1 MTKCSNPRC
10 ADIRPNA
17 TGRCSN
23 CRGLY
28 ANITL
33 RNRYEIERMI
43 GKGGFGITYLVKD
56 SDCFGEHRVLKELF
70 PHITETP
77 DDSEEDPAITA
88 ERLFQREAKVLL
100 NLQHP
105 GIPKLYAYFAEGGYS
120 YLVQDWIPG
129 QTLYDELKTRK
140 RTLSEQEAC
149 EVLLELSD
157 ILEYLHS
164 QNPPIIHRDIK
175 PQNLMRHEN
184 GKIQL
189 IDFGAVYQAVSAKT
203 SFQTLIGSP
212 GYAPPEQIIGSP
224 VTQSDLYAVGATI
237 LYLLTGVHPSK
248 MFNHTT
254 KHMEWESQVEVSWG
268 FAELLTQMLLVD
280 LSKRLKSA
288 SELKRRVQKL
298 ISQFPKKSSFVNE
311 FITTKIL
318 PESNSMLRDSKPQGL
333 PNSTTPTNPDS
344 QKPRIEVVEPP
355 KAQNSPS
362 IPSIENWTSPVGSL
376 VDSGNLSESKA
387 YYDPEAQVADEVG
400 QFYDMPFPFLI
411 RRIHRERLSGRLS
424 CLSVTAAKTLYF
436 DQGSI
441 IYAKSTL
448 EEDSFES
455 VILKTKRISKQT
467 YDEVSKLVKEKGWR
481 FGTALI
487 KGGWISAEDLKTFI
501 SEQFCEITYSLFSWE
516 SGRYEIFRE
525 EARKS
530 SVKVSIS
537 IADII
542 FEGLRRIKNIDLI
555 KKWLGDFRWK
565 LCVTKDPILLYQSIN
580 LNPKEAFVVSRIEN
594 ARSIE
599 EILSMGGLPEDETIR
614 TLCGLLAV
622 GLLEWVKEEKVNQ
635 DEEAMSI
642 SQIIVNPKPQ
652 KPAFDMQ
659 SAATFCYEVENVITN
674 LDNTNYY
681 ALLNLSRNATDEEIR
696 QAYTTESQKFHPD
709 HHTQLAKYNL
719 SLRNDLEKIFTRI
732 SEAYRVLIN
741 PITRQN
747 YDRSFRTA
755 KSAQAPINEVSK
767 DRAFQQPAKQETK
780 QNSYVPSSNSD
791 SYRKVTPIVESRI
804 NNSYSRD
811 KLPTT
816 QSNNAQGMFER
827 GIKFYQAYDYKQAY
841 HAFHLACE
849 SAPQNAEYKMFLA
862 RTLLHLNDYAKAR
875 EHFAKALEIE
885 PRNPDY
891 LVELGLLYQRMN
903 LFKQAYQM
911 FEKALEIVPSH
922 ILARRAKEN
931 LKL

>member
-28 ANITL
+28 ANLVL

-56 SDCFGEHRVLKELF
+56 TDCFGEYRVLKELF

-77 DDSEEDPAITA
+77 DESEEDPAVTA

-129 QTLYDELKTRK
+129 QTLYDELKSRK
-140 RTLSEQEAC
+140 KTFSEQEAC

-157 ILEYLHS
+157 ILEYLHN
-164 QNPPIIHRDIK
+164 QNPSIIHRDIK

-189 IDFGAVYQAVSAKT
+189 IDFGAVYQAASAKT
-203 SFQTLIGSP
+203 SYQTLIGSP

-237 LYLLTGVHPSK
+237 LYLLTGIHPSK

-254 KHMEWESQVEVSWG
+254 KHMEWEAQVEVSWG
-268 FAELLTQMLLVD
+268 FAELLTHLLLVD
-280 LSKRLKSA
+280 LTRRLKSA
-288 SELKRRVQKL
+288 AELKRRVQKL
-298 ISQFPKKSSFVNE
+298 VAQFSRKSGAFPIDPTS
-311 FITTKIL
+311 TKIL
-318 PESNSMLRDSKPQGL
+318 PETNNNFRENRPPEKVVQQAPKP
-333 PNSTTPTNPDS
+333 
-344 QKPRIEVVEPP
+344 VVQAVLEQP
-355 KAQNSPS
+355 KAFLPKDV
-362 IPSIENWTSPVGSL
+362 PPIENWTSPINSIAENSGSFAFG
-376 VDSGNLSESKA
+376 SLSESQGF
-387 YYDPEAQVADEVG
+387 DVVDQPADEVG
-400 QFYDMPFPFLI
+400 QFQDMPFPFLL

-424 CLSVTAAKTLYF
+424 CLSIIATKTLYF
-436 DQGSI
+436 EQGAI
-441 IYAKSTL
+441 IYAKSSL
-448 EEDSFES
+448 EEDGFGE
-455 VILKTKRISKQT
+455 VMLKVGRINKQT
-467 YDEVSKLVKEKGWR
+467 FDSVSKVMKEKSLR

-487 KGGWISAEDLKTFI
+487 KGGWISPEDLKTLI

-516 SGRYEIFRE
+516 SGKYEIRRE
-525 EARKS
+525 TPRKS
-530 SVKVSIS
+530 SIKLSIS
-537 IADII
+537 TADII

-565 LCVTKDPILLYQSIN
+565 VCVTKDPILLYQSIN
-580 LNPKEAFVVSRIEN
+580 LNPKEAFIVSRIEN

-622 GLLEWVKEEKVNQ
+622 GLLEWVKEEIVNE
-635 DEEAMSI
+635 DEEAVSI
-642 SQIIVNPKPQ
+642 SQIIVNRKPQ
-652 KPAFDMQ
+652 TPAFDMQ
-659 SAATFCYEVENVITN
+659 SAATFCYEVENVLTN
-674 LDNTNYY
+674 LENTNYY
-681 ALLNLSRNATDEEIR
+681 ALLNLTRNATDEEIK
-696 QAYTTESQKFHPD
+696 QAYTIQSQKFHPD
-709 HHTQLAKYNL
+709 HHSQLAKYNL

-747 YDRSFRTA
+747 YDRFRSVKLPQT
-755 KSAQAPINEVSK
+755 NELPK
-767 DRAFQQPAKQETK
+767 DRAFQQTKNDSRPAI
-780 QNSYVPSSNSD
+780 SYAPSSTND
-791 SYRKVTPIVESRI
+791 SYRKVTTPIVETRNLNAFKDRPNI
-804 NNSYSRD
+804 QTNAA
-811 KLPTT
+811 
-816 QSNNAQGMFER
+816 QSMFEK
-827 GIKFYQAYDYKQAY
+827 GVKYYQAYDYKQAY
-841 HAFHLACE
+841 YAFQAATE
-849 SAPQNAEYKMFLA
+849 VAPQNAEYKMFLA
-862 RTLLHLNDYAKAR
+862 RTLLHLNDYSKAR
-875 EHFAKALEIE
+875 DLFARAIELE

-891 LVELGLLYQRMN
+891 HVELGLLYQRMN
-903 LFKQAYQM
+903 MFKQAYQM
-911 FEKALEIVPSH
+911 FEKALEIVPNH
-922 ILARRAKEN
+922 ILAKRAKEN
-931 LKL
+931 LKF

>member
-28 ANITL
+28 ANIVL

-56 SDCFGEHRVLKELF
+56 KDCFGEHRVLKELF
-70 PHITETP
+70 PHITEIP
-77 DDSEEDPAITA
+77 DDAEEDPAITA

-129 QTLYDELKTRK
+129 QTLYDELKNRK
-140 RTLSEQEAC
+140 RTFSEQEAC
-149 EVLLELSD
+149 EVLLEISD

-164 QNPPIIHRDIK
+164 QNPSIIHRDIK

-254 KHMEWESQVEVSWG
+254 KHMEWESQADVSWG
-268 FAELLTQMLLVD
+268 FAELLTHLLLVD
-280 LSKRLKSA
+280 LNKRLKSA

-298 ISQFPKKSSFVNE
+298 IAQFPKKSNLVANGAIS
-311 FITTKIL
+311 TKSL
-318 PESNSMLRDSKPQGL
+318 PETNNLVRDRQERYTDSPKPKVGAA
-333 PNSTTPTNPDS
+333 NP
-344 QKPRIEVVEPP
+344 EP
-355 KAQNSPS
+355 KAQS
-362 IPSIENWTSPVGSL
+362 ITKGTPQVDSWTSPISNSGSL
-376 VDSGNLSESKA
+376 NESHI
-387 YYDPEAQVADEVG
+387 YDVQDEPADEVG
-400 QFYDMPFPFLI
+400 QFHDMPFPFLL

-424 CLSVTAAKTLYF
+424 CLSVTATKTLYF
-436 DQGSI
+436 DQGAI

-448 EEDSFES
+448 QEDAFGE
-455 VILKTKRISKQT
+455 VMLKTKRINQQVFDSAT
-467 YDEVSKLVKEKGWR
+467 SLVKEKGLR

-487 KGGWISAEDLKTFI
+487 KGNWISPEHLKVLI

-516 SGRYEIFRE
+516 SGRYEIRRE
-525 EARKS
+525 APRKS
-530 SVKVSIS
+530 SIKLSLSV
-537 IADII
+537 ADII
-542 FEGLRRIKNIDLI
+542 FEGLRRIQNIDLI

-580 LNPKEAFVVSRIEN
+580 LNPKEAFIVSRIEN

-599 EILSMGGLPEDETIR
+599 EILSMGGLPENETIR

-622 GLLEWVKEEKVNQ
+622 GLLEWVKEEIVNE
-635 DEEAMSI
+635 DEEVMSI
-642 SQIIVNPKPQ
+642 SQIIVNRKPQ
-652 KPAFDMQ
+652 TPAFDMQ
-659 SAATFCYEVENVITN
+659 SAATFCYEVENVLTN

-681 ALLNLSRNATDEEIR
+681 AILELSRSAADEEIK
-696 QAYTTESQKFHPD
+696 QAYTTQSQKFHPD

-755 KSAQAPINEVSK
+755 KSPQVQIGEVPK
-767 DRAFQQPAKQETK
+767 AFQQTRNEIKPAS
-780 QNSYVPSSNSD
+780 SYTSSSSVDN
-791 SYRKVTPIVESRI
+791 YRRVAPPIVENRSNISSKDKITSQQI
-804 NNSYSRD
+804 N
-811 KLPTT
+811 PA
-816 QSNNAQGMFER
+816 QSMFEK
-827 GIKFYQAYDYKQAY
+827 GIKYYQAYDYKQAY
-841 HAFHLACE
+841 YAFHA
-849 SAPQNAEYKMFLA
+849 AADAVPQNAEYKVFLA

-875 EHFAKALEIE
+875 ENFARAIELE

-891 LVELGLLYQRMN
+891 HVELGLLYQRMN

-911 FEKALEIVPSH
+911 FEKALEIVPNH
-922 ILARRAKEN
+922 ILAKRAKEN
-931 LKL
+931 LRF